1 MGGRAWTALLL
12 LVLLS
17 GCGGPMLWRE
27 TSLNQV
33 SVGMSKDEVLRLY
46 PNQWT
51 TSSGRR
57 RDVEGMEIRPTR
69 RTDNRRLYEVGEVV
83 LNTGSNNVPYWF
95 LFENG
100 RLIQWGR
107 QRDWPAVAKHYK
119 IEFNDSPAAAPR

>member
-1 MGGRAWTALLL
+1 MDGRAWTALFL
-12 LVLLS
+12 LVFAS

-46 PNQWT
+46 PNHWT
-51 TSSGRR
+51 TSSGRQ
-57 RDVEGMEIRPTR
+57 RDVEGMEIRPAR
-69 RTDNRRLYEVGEVV
+69 RTGNGRLYEVGEVV

-119 IEFNDSPAAAPR
+119 IDFDSPAAAPR

>member
-1 MGGRAWTALLL
+1 MDGRAWTALLL
-12 LVLLS
+12 LVFVS

-57 RDVEGMEIRPTR
+57 RNVEGMEIRPAR
-69 RTDNRRLYEVGEVV
+69 RTDNGRLYEVGEVV
-83 LNTGSNNVPYWF
+83 LNTGTDNLPYWF

-107 QRDWPAVAKHYK
+107 QRDWPAVAKRYR
-119 IEFNDSPAAAPR
+119 IDFNDSPAAAPR

>member
-1 MGGRAWTALLL
+1 MSGRAWTTLLM
-12 LVLLS
+12 LVLIS

-119 IEFNDSPAAAPR
+119 IDFDSPAAAPR

>member
-46 PNQWT
+46 PNHWT

-57 RDVEGMEIRPTR
+57 RDVEGMEIRPAR
-69 RTDNRRLYEVGEVV
+69 RTSNGRLYEVGEVV

-119 IEFNDSPAAAPR
+119 IDFDSPAAAPR